1 MAQTYSELSATSK
14 KDLIAE
20 YDRTAQSTQIGL
32 SFLRDELARR
42 ALEDESATMLKL
54 TVSMRRMTVVITVLT
69 ATNVLAVV
77 WDVLKSG

>member
-42 ALEDESATMLKL
+42 ALEAESATMLKL